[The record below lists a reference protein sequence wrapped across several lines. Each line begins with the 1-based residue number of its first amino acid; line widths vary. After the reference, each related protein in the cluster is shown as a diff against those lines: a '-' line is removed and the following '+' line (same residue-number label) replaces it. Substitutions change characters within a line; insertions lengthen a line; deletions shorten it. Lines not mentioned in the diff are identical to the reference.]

1 MKLTNVVAKHG
12 FVPSALAQINNAKLY
27 ERNNSD
33 GVTELLCV
41 QKTSKGMR
49 VDRMPML
56 IVSGLIIPI
65 GEAVKEVLPTSEL
78 EGFLNIT
85 LKPAVIYA

>member
-41 QKTSKGMR
+41 QKIGKGMR
-49 VDRMPML
+49 VDRMPLL
-56 IVSGLIIPI
+56 IASGLIVPI
-65 GEAVKEVLPTSEL
+65 GEAVKQILPISEL
-78 EGFLNIT
+78 EGFLDIT
-85 LKPAVIYA
+85 LKPAVFN